1 MMKNSHEK
9 LKAIC
14 DEINYG
20 YIHKYTYIDHVW
32 FMKAEKF
39 LDKWEEAIDVREIIF
54 TPNFI
59 NIYCDF
65 VMKDFHRETAKE
77 IVMMWLWDDLDNPVD
92 FLYNLMIKE
101 WNK

>member
-1 MMKNSHEK
+1 MKNSHEK

-14 DEINYG
+14 DKIG
-20 YIHKYTYIDHVW
+20 YSSEYNFDYYYYDIAWQDADNMNIVQ
-32 FMKAEKF
+32 EV
-39 LDKWEEAIDVREIIF
+39 DVREIIF
-54 TPNFI
+54 TSNFV
-59 NIYCDF
+59 NKYCDF
-65 VMKDFHRETAKE
+65 VMKDFHRETTKE